1 MTRGGDWSAA
11 SISQGRWKSQ
21 QMPEGAGGRRHP
33 PLQAAEGSSP
43 PDTSALDFWPP
54 ELCTNTVLLFS
65 VAPFVVVCYSSP
77 RKPDTASFRVLGQ
90 MPDPGRRGY
99 TEIGICEDG
108 QTIRSA
114 QQHFSITTDRMSA
127 RLERNSARWIAERII
142 YCSRVI
148 ARMKPWFQM
157 QYP

>member
-1 MTRGGDWSAA
+1 MTRGRDWSAA

-90 MPDPGRRGY
+90 
-99 TEIGICEDG
+99 
-108 QTIRSA
+108 
-114 QQHFSITTDRMSA
+114 
-127 RLERNSARWIAERII
+127 II
-142 YCSRVI
+142 
-148 ARMKPWFQM
+148 FLTL
-157 QYP
+157 